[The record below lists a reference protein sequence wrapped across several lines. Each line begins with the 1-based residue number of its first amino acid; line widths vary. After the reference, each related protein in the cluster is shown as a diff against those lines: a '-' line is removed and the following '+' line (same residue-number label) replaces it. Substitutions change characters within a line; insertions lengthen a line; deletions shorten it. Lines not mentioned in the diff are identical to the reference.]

1 MRGRSAFLVN
11 DTSVSGHPGCVTVMS
26 VIKDSLEARGITVS
40 GRWPMGAEPQFGL
53 ELSPALRQAHVVV
66 VNGEGTLHNTAAR
79 PGARRLLHAIKRIR
93 GATSAPIFLINATI
107 ENLRSR
113 DFAVLKHCE
122 RLFLRDTR
130 SCRYA
135 EANGL
140 SAALAPD
147 LCFSARLGPAM
158 KCEGK
163 VITDST
169 LPDVS
174 RLLHRH
180 AAIFEGIFL
189 PMQRSRFKSM
199 MRWIVTPRAHERSA
213 IRYFSSIAAAQ
224 SVVTGRF
231 HAAVFSL
238 MSETPFLAVRS
249 NTAKIESL
257 LLETLGTQERLIQ
270 TGDLQRQT
278 LLVPP
283 LSSDEIKGIRRYRRD
298 AIARANKMFDH
309 IAQSA
314 AMMSRQVP
322 S

>member
-113 DFAVLKHCE
+113 DFSVLQHCE

-140 SAALAPD
+140 SAVIASD

-158 KCEGK
+158 KGEGK
-163 VITDST
+163 VVTDST
-169 LPDVS
+169 LPEVS
-174 RLLHRH
+174 RLLRRQ
-180 AAIFEGIFL
+180 AIVYEATFL

-199 MRWIVTPRAHERSA
+199 MRWTVTPGAHERSA

-257 LLETLGTQERLIQ
+257 LLEALGTPERLIQ

-283 LSSDEIKGIRRYRRD
+283 LSNDEINRIRRYRRD

-314 AMMSRQVP
+314 AMMSRQIA